1 MKQKLEQIPLSLYPT
16 EEPYKPNHSELVAEF
31 ERG

>member
-16 EEPYKPNHSELVAEF
+16 EEAYKPKYSELVAEF